1 MTLASARAYNS
12 PRLLARHAAILKAT
26 RAELADRG
34 FHGVTMNRLAER
46 AGVTK
51 KTLYNIYQSKE
62 ALLAAAISDIIGTY
76 REVPGASEPGAAAIV
91 ASRRAAIEQVRS
103 APDYAMAMMTALVQ
117 EEAGALLTE
126 LLLQD
131 SVTSLQQHLEAEL
144 QRGSLI
150 PETDAEALA
159 LQLTGQAWGQV
170 LLLHRRLIDLD
181 SYASGS
187 VAGLLLLLKACAD
200 GPLAAWI
207 DTELTHVKTDKH
219 DRD

>member
-12 PRLLARHAAILKAT
+12 PRLIARHAAILAAT

-51 KTLYNIYQSKE
+51 KTLYNIYQSKD
-62 ALLAAAISDIIGTY
+62 ALLAAAISDVIGTY

-131 SVTSLQQHLEAEL
+131 SVASLVQHLEAER
-144 QRGSLI
+144 QRGGLC
-150 PETDAEALA
+150 PGTDAEALA

-170 LLLHRRLIDLD
+170 LLLHRGLIDLD
-181 SYASGS
+181 AYACGS
-187 VAGLLLLLKACAD
+187 VEGLLLLLKACAA
-200 GPLAAWI
+200 GSLTAWI
-207 DTELTHVKTDKH
+207 DNELIDVNTDKH
-219 DRD
+219 ERD